1 MEGGS
6 REVKWIKHYSGS
18 HEILLVG
25 EGDFSFSACLAKKFG
40 CALNMT
46 ATSLDS
52 ELNVLAYY
60 SNGRRNIDEL
70 KSRGCT
76 VMHNIDART
85 MAQDSGLSQRKFDK
99 IVFNFPYQH
108 SASKLDFRF
117 YQIWLHRI
125 LVRSFFMNAKK
136 LLAVNGEI
144 HVTHKTNSFHC
155 EWDLPELASETGLGL
170 IEQVDFNLSD
180 YPGYSNK
187 FGMIN
192 GIIMDSPFNCQPSS
206 TFKFGH
212 A

>member
-1 MEGGS
+1 MEGG

-25 EGDFSFSACLAKKFG
+25 EGDFSFSACLANTFV
-40 CALNMT
+40 
-46 ATSLDS
+46 
-52 ELNVLAYY
+52 NVLTYY
-60 SNGRRNIDEL
+60 SNGHRNIAEL

-85 MAQDSGLSQRKFDK
+85 MSQDSSLSQRKFDK
-99 IVFNFPYQH
+99 IVLFNFPYQH

-136 LLAVNGEI
+136 LLAADGEI

-155 EWDLPELASETGLGL
+155 EWDLPELASEAGLRL

-187 FGMIN
+187 FGMMN

-212 A
+212 AYKL